1 MISVIIGLLIGIP
14 VAAIVA
20 LGMAINM
27 SGRMRRLEARFAALE
42 TRLGGE
48 AAGLAP
54 LLPPVAETKPQEAEP
69 PPSKVDEATEVAPAA
84 AAPEPETPPLVPPTP
99 LKPKPSLEERFG
111 TQWVVWAGGIALAL
125 GGFFLVRYS
134 IEQGWLGPEARV
146 ALGAFIALA
155 LIAAGEW
162 TRRNEL
168 KSGLAGL
175 RSADI
180 PSVLTAAGTTIAYAT
195 IYAAY
200 ALYGFLGPLPA
211 FVLLGAVA
219 LGTLAASLLHGPALA
234 GLGLVGAYL
243 APAMVST
250 ETPNYWTLYLYLAVV
265 TAASF
270 ALARARLWRWLAVT
284 AVAASVLWVFP
295 GIGDL
300 QQVAPHGFHVA
311 VGFAL
316 AALLIVSG
324 LIFGPEAKHGEID
337 FVSSGALAA
346 YLFAAML
353 LVLATGHDTLALVV
367 FIALVVATVAIAWR
381 TDAASAAV
389 PAAAILVALI
399 FWQWSAKYDIGELG
413 LPTGPAPDR
422 LWEPEKFLF
431 GRPLA
436 LGAGLAALFGLSGFF
451 AQRRE
456 TSPLVSLLWSVSAVV
471 APIAILIAL
480 YWSLAGFDRSIPFA
494 TAALVLAAFYAY
506 ATEALSRWPAQ
517 SESSAARNELAA
529 AVFATGAIASLAL
542 ALSLGLEK
550 GWLTVALALM
560 VPGIAWIAEKRPW
573 PALRWLA
580 AAVTIAVLGRVWWDP
595 RIVGGELGT
604 TPIFNWLL
612 YGYGVPALAFWFAG
626 RMLRRQADDVPS
638 RIVDAAAILF
648 AVLLVVF
655 QVRHY
660 VTGGDPYATGSPLM
674 TAGLQVSLLLAVL
687 IGLERIRLKTG
698 SIVHD
703 IGAQFLGAGLL
714 LAIAFGLGVNA
725 NPLFTGEA
733 VGGPVVNLILL
744 GYGIPTVLT
753 GILAYVTRATRPEF
767 YTRTAAAVALALA
780 LAYLTLQVR
789 RFYHG
794 PLLTEGGT
802 SDAEQYAY
810 SAVWLAFGVALLAA
824 GIWYRSLPLRAA
836 SAAVVV
842 LSVLKVFLV
851 DMGGLTGI
859 WRALSFLG
867 LGAVLIGIG
876 WFYQRLLFPRPRG
889 SAAPEQG

>member
-1 MISVIIGLLIGIP
+1 MVGLILGLLIAIP

-20 LGMAINM
+20 LSLALNM

-42 TRLGGE
+42 ARLGGE

-54 LLPPVAETKPQEAEP
+54 LVPPVAEAKPQETAEP
-69 PPSKVDEATEVAPAA
+69 TYEIDEAQDETPAPEARPA
-84 AAPEPETPPLVPPTP
+84 PQAAPPVAQT
-99 LKPKPSLEERFG
+99 PKPSLEERFG

-134 IEQGWLGPEARV
+134 IEQGWFGPEARV
-146 ALGAFIALA
+146 ALGAVIALV

-175 RSADI
+175 KSADI

-200 ALYGFLGPLPA
+200 ALYGFLGPLAA

-250 ETPNYWTLYLYLAVV
+250 ETPNYWALYLYLAVV

-284 AVAASVLWVFP
+284 AVVASVLWVFP

-311 VGFAL
+311 VGVAL

-324 LIFGPEAKHGEID
+324 LIFGPEAREGEID

-346 YLFAAML
+346 YLVAAML
-353 LVLATGHDTLALVV
+353 LVLATGHDTLALIV
-367 FIALVVATVAIAWR
+367 FVALVVATVAIAWR
-381 TDAASAAV
+381 TDAASASV

-399 FWQWSAKYDIGELG
+399 FWQWSVRYDIGELG

-431 GRPLA
+431 GRPFA

-456 TSPLVSLLWSVSAVV
+456 TSPLVSLLWSASAVA
-471 APIAILIAL
+471 APIAILVAL
-480 YWSLAGFDRSIPFA
+480 YWSIAGFDRSIPFA
-494 TAALVLAAFYAY
+494 SAALVLAGFYAH
-506 ATEALSRWPAQ
+506 ATEALSRWTAR
-517 SESSAARNELAA
+517 SEGGAARNEQAG

-542 ALSLGLEK
+542 ALSLALEK
-550 GWLTVALALM
+550 GWLTIALALM

-580 AAVTIAVLGRVWWDP
+580 AAVTIALLGRIWWDP

-612 YGYGVPALAFWFAG
+612 YGYGVPAAAFWFAG
-626 RMLRRQADDVPS
+626 RMLRRQGDDVPS
-638 RIVDAAAILF
+638 RTVDAAAILF
-648 AVLLVVF
+648 TVLLVVF

-660 VTGGDPYATGSPLM
+660 VTGGDPYGTGSPLM
-674 TAGLQVSLLLAVL
+674 TAGLQVSILLAVL
-687 IGLERIRLKTG
+687 IGLERIKLKTG
-698 SIVHD
+698 SVVQD
-703 IGAQFLGAGLL
+703 VGAQLLAAGLL
-714 LAIAFGLGVNA
+714 LAAIFGLGVNA

-733 VGGPVVNLILL
+733 VGGRFVNLILL
-744 GYGIPTVLT
+744 GYGIPAVLT
-753 GILAYVTRATRPEF
+753 GILAYVMRATRPEF

-789 RFYHG
+789 RFYQG
-794 PLLTEGGT
+794 PILTEGAT

-842 LSVLKVFLV
+842 LTVLKVFLV

-876 WFYQRLLFPRPRG
+876 WFYQRLLFPRPPAA
-889 SAAPEQG
+889 AAPEQG

>member
-1 MISVIIGLLIGIP
+1 MIGSIVFVVLAIP
-14 VAAIVA
+14 IVA
-20 LGMAINM
+20 IAAFVMVLNLG
-27 SGRMRRLEARFAALE
+27 GRMRRLEARFAALE
-42 TRLGGE
+42 ARLGGDT
-48 AAGLAP
+48 AGLAP
-54 LLPPVAETKPQEAEP
+54 LVPPVAEPKP
-69 PPSKVDEATEVAPAA
+69 DEAKDETPDASTPT
-84 AAPEPETPPLVPPTP
+84 PETPPPVPPTP
-99 LKPKPSLEERFG
+99 SKPKPSLEERFG

-134 IEQGWLGPEARV
+134 IEQGWFGPEARV
-146 ALGAFIALA
+146 ALGSVIALA

-175 RSADI
+175 RTADI

-200 ALYGFLGPLPA
+200 ALYGFVGSLAA

-250 ETPNYWTLYLYLAVV
+250 QTPNYWALYLYLAVV

-270 ALARARLWRWLAVT
+270 ALARARLWRWLAFT
-284 AVAASVLWVFP
+284 AVVASVLWVFP

-300 QQVAPHGFHVA
+300 QQVAPHGFHLA
-311 VGFAL
+311 SGFAL

-324 LIFGPEAKHGEID
+324 LIFGPEARQGEID

-346 YLFAAML
+346 YLFAAMF
-353 LVLATGHDTLALVV
+353 LVLATGHDTLALIAFV
-367 FIALVVATVAIAWR
+367 ALVVAAVAVAWR

-389 PAAAILVALI
+389 PAAAILVALV
-399 FWQWSAKYDIGELG
+399 FWHWSVKYDIGELG
-413 LPTGPAPDR
+413 LPAGPAPDR

-456 TSPLVSLLWSVSAVV
+456 TSPLVSLLWSASAVT

-480 YWSLAGFDRSIPFA
+480 YWSIAGFDRSIPFA
-494 TAALVLAAFYAY
+494 SAALVLAAFYAY
-506 ATEALSRWPAQ
+506 ATEALSRGTAQ
-517 SESSAARNELAA
+517 SESGAARKEQAG

-542 ALSLGLEK
+542 AISLALEK

-560 VPGIAWIAEKRPW
+560 VPGIAWIAKKRPW

-580 AAVTIAVLGRVWWDP
+580 AAVTIALLGRIWWDP

-604 TPIFNWLL
+604 TPVFNWLL

-638 RIVDAAAILF
+638 RIVDAAAIL
-648 AVLLVVF
+648 ATVLLVVF

-660 VTGGDPYATGSPLM
+660 VTGGDPYGTGSPLM

-687 IGLERIRLKTG
+687 IGLDRIRLKTG
-698 SIVHD
+698 SIVQD
-703 IGAQFLGAGLL
+703 VGAQLLAAGLL

-733 VGGPVVNLILL
+733 VGGRFVNLILL
-744 GYGIPTVLT
+744 GYGIPAVLT

-767 YTRTAAAVALALA
+767 YTHTAAAVALALA

-794 PLLTEGGT
+794 PILTEGST
-802 SDAEQYAY
+802 SDAEQYTY
-810 SAVWLAFGVALLAA
+810 SAVWLVFGVGLLAA

-842 LSVLKVFLV
+842 LTVLKVFLV

-859 WRALSFLG
+859 YRALSFLG

-876 WFYQRLLFPRPRG
+876 WFYQRLLFPRPTA
-889 SAAPEQG
+889 AAPAEQG